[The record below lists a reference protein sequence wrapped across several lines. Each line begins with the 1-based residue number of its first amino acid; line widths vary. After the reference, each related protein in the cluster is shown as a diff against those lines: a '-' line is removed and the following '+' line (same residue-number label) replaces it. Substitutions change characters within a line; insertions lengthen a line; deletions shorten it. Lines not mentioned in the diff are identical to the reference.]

1 MKTAAIYTRKSVY
14 TGKGESIE
22 NQVKVCKEHLSRSN
36 VSNFLIYE
44 DEGFSGKNVDRPKF
58 QKMLKDAKEKKFD
71 ILICYRLDRVSRN
84 IADFASLIQELEKND
99 ISFISVAEQFDT
111 STPMG
116 RAMMYIASVFAQL
129 ERETIAERVRDN
141 MLELAKSGR
150 WLGGRT
156 PTGFE
161 SIPVTIYDDNLNE
174 RKMFKLSPIDEEM
187 QLVKLI
193 YNKYLEKKSASQVVK
208 YLLSHNLKTKLDNDW
223 TKSNVTAILAN
234 PVYVRATDG
243 VIRYLNKK
251 DIETIGTPDG
261 IHGMLSYNKRKGKT
275 GPYREVNEWIY
286 AIAKH
291 EGIINGDDWIKVQN
305 ILSENF
311 GKAPRLGKTHTAL
324 LTGIMRCA
332 KCGST
337 MRVAYGSL
345 DKNTGKRRYYYVC
358 TMKRNSGNTRCD
370 NKNAPGELVEVLLI
384 DKLKDM
390 TIDEGVF
397 IKELKEQQRKLQDDN
412 LIKDE
417 IEGIEKEIALK
428 QSSSENLLKSLQLTN
443 DLNTSKILIDKI
455 EALSKEK
462 ASLELRLKE
471 LRSEKKETDKDIVTL
486 DYAIKSLRNF
496 KSLIDISNLEERK
509 LLISSIVKRI
519 YWDGDTQVM
528 DVRFWTE

>member
-22 NQVKVCKEHLSRSN
+22 NQVKACKEHLSRSN

-84 IADFASLIQELEKND
+84 IADFSSLIQELEKND

-111 STPMG
+111 SNPMG

-141 MLELAKSGR
+141 MLELSKSGR

-161 SIPVTIYDDNLNE
+161 SIPITVYDDNLNE
-174 RKMFKLSPIDEEM
+174 RKMFKLSPIDEEL

-193 YNKYLEKKSASQVVK
+193 YNKYLEKKSVSQVVK

-223 TKSNVTAILAN
+223 AKANVTPILSN
-234 PVYVRATDG
+234 PVYVRATDK
-243 VIRYLNKK
+243 VVTYLNKK
-251 DIETIGTPDG
+251 GIETIGAPDG
-261 IHGMLSYNKRKGKT
+261 IHGMLSYNKKKGKN
-275 GPYREVNEWIY
+275 GPYRETSEWIY

-291 EGIINGDDWIKVQN
+291 EGIICDDEWIKVQN
-305 ILSENF
+305 ILKENYS
-311 GKAPRLGKTHTAL
+311 KAPRLGKTHTAL
-324 LTGIMRCA
+324 LTSIMRCA
-332 KCGST
+332 KCNST
-337 MRVAYGSL
+337 MKITYGSVV
-345 DKNTGKRRYYYVC
+345 KKTGKRHYYYVC
-358 TMKRNSGNTRCD
+358 SMKRNSGNTRCD
-370 NKNAPGELVEVLLI
+370 NKNAPGEIVENLLI

-390 TIDEGVF
+390 TLDEGVF
-397 IKELKEQQRKLQDDN
+397 IKELKAQQRKLRDESFV
-412 LIKDE
+412 KDE
-417 IEGIEKEIALK
+417 IQGTEKEIFIRE
-428 QSSSENLLKSLQLTN
+428 SSTENLLKSLQLTT
-443 DLNTSKILIDKI
+443 DINTSKILIEKL
-455 EALSKEK
+455 EKLSKEK
-462 ASLELRLKE
+462 AELEEKLKE
-471 LRSEKKETDKDIVTL
+471 LKSEKLETDKNVINL
-486 DYAIKSLRNF
+486 DSVINSLRNF
-496 KSLIDISNLEERK
+496 KSLIDTSNVEEK
-509 LLISSIVKRI
+509 ILLISSIVKKI
-519 YWDGDTQVM
+519 YWDGETQVM